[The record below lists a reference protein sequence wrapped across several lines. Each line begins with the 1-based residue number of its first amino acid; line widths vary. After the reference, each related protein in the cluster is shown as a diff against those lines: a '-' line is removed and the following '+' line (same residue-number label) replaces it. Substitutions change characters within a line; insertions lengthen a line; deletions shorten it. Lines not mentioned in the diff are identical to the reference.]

1 MHMLHICICYTYAY
15 VTHMYELHICICYTY
30 AYVTHMLHICM
41 SYTYAYVTHTIYY
54 AAKNRERPFLDA
66 TCSVRKKEAKKEK
79 KEKEAYLCPS

>member
-1 MHMLHICICYTYAY
+1 MLHICICYTYA
-15 VTHMYELHICICYTY
+15 LHICICYRY
-30 AYVTHMLHICM
+30 AYVTRMHMLHKCM

-66 TCSVRKKEAKKEK
+66 TCSVQKKEAKKEK